1 MVRQTLPTTM
11 MKLPYS
17 PTDLVA
23 NHPAW
28 QFIDFERQALQ
39 LSAQLRTEQIRS
51 LAVWFEDGAKLAC
64 TLLACW
70 HAGVKTLFPPNDT
83 PESREWVTENADI
96 WLTDTVL
103 IHPKVVQ
110 FDDFSA
116 KSALQKIDENRPLVD
131 RQNQTELWLKTSGSS
146 GEAKTIVKTAQ
157 EMWLSAEVL
166 ADKLP
171 FKAGNHTAAI
181 TSVSAQ
187 HIYGLTVQIMMSLV
201 QGWKIGR
208 EQKFFPESLEAE
220 SRIKGQSVLISS
232 PAMLSR
238 IDWQQ
243 HDFSHLVGVISSGGA
258 LETALSEQIRH
269 ILQQPVVEIYGSTET
284 GPIAVRQDIGL
295 WQTLPYSQVGT
306 DERGAL
312 WLEAKWAKDRQ
323 QTADA
328 VEIYPHGFELLG
340 RIDRIVKIGDK
351 RTSLVGVEHAL
362 AKHEWIADCYI
373 AQHPTQPRLAA
384 WVGLN
389 EMGIEA
395 FRNQGRKAVID
406 NLKKYLNETQES
418 TAVPRF
424 WRFTDELPRNSQ
436 SKISR
441 VEFEQICLTMPTDPI
456 WLTQTME
463 DDWQIFTAKVP
474 LDLVYFKGHFANFP
488 LVPGVVEMQ
497 WVMDKISAYFG
508 EEKLISRIDNL
519 KFQKFLRPNDEL
531 ELRLKF
537 DAIKN
542 RMAFQLKT
550 EGEMCGS
557 GLVVFSEN
565 NNEN

>member
-1 MVRQTLPTTM
+1 

-17 PTDLVA
+17 PSDLIA
-23 NHPAW
+23 THPTW
-28 QFIDFERQALQ
+28 TFSDFERQALQ
-39 LSAQLRTEQIRS
+39 LSAQFRSEKICS

-70 HAGVKTLFPPNDT
+70 HAGVRTLFPPNDL
-83 PESREWVTENADI
+83 PESAEWVAENADI
-96 WLTDTVL
+96 WLTDTSL
-103 IHPKVVQ
+103 FHSQAVQ
-110 FDDFSA
+110 FDEFSA
-116 KSALQKIDENRPLVD
+116 KAALQKMEENRPLANFH
-131 RQNQTELWLKTSGSS
+131 NQTELWLKTSGSS
-146 GEAKTIVKTAQ
+146 GEAKTIIKTA
-157 EMWLSAEVL
+157 EELWLSAEVL
-166 ADKLP
+166 ADELP
-171 FKAGNHTAAI
+171 FKTGNKITAI

-201 QGWKIGR
+201 QGWEIGR
-208 EQKFFPESLEAE
+208 TQQFFPECLVRE
-220 SRIKGQSVLISS
+220 SERSKHCVLVSS

-238 IDWQQ
+238 IDWEQTT
-243 HDFSHLVGVISSGGA
+243 FSNVIGVISSGGA
-258 LETALSEQIRH
+258 LDTQVSEQIRQK
-269 ILQQPVVEIYGSTET
+269 LKQPVVEIYGSTET
-284 GPIAVRQDIGL
+284 GPIAIRQDIGL

-306 DERGAL
+306 DENGAL

-351 RTSLVGVEHAL
+351 RTSLVGVEQAL
-362 AKHEWIADCYI
+362 NKHEWVDDCYI
-373 AQHPTQPRLAA
+373 AKYPKQPRLAT
-384 WVGLN
+384 WVGLSQA
-389 EMGIEA
+389 GIDA
-395 FRNQGRKAVID
+395 FRNEGRKAVIET
-406 NLKKYLNETQES
+406 LKHYLALTQES
-418 TAVPRF
+418 TSIPRF
-424 WRFTDELPRNSQ
+424 WRFTDTLPRNSQ

-441 VEFEQICLTMPTDPI
+441 VEFEQICLVMPIDPI
-456 WLTQTME
+456 WLSSSNE
-463 DDWQIFTAKVP
+463 DDWQIFHGKVP
-474 LDLVYFKGHFANFP
+474 LDLRYFSGHFAKFP
-488 LVPGVVEMQ
+488 LVPGVVEIQ
-497 WVMDKISAYFG
+497 WVMDKVVEFFS
-508 EEKLISRIDNL
+508 EEKLVSHINNL

>member
-1 MVRQTLPTTM
+1 MQ
-11 MKLPYS
+11 LPYA

-23 NHPAW
+23 AHPAW
-28 QFIDFERQALQ
+28 QFADFERQALQ
-39 LSAQLRTEQIRS
+39 LSAQFRAEQIRS

-70 HAGVKTLFPPNDT
+70 HAGVRTLFPPNNT
-83 PESREWVTENADI
+83 PESITWVAENADI
-96 WLTDTVL
+96 WLTDTTL
-103 IHPKVVQ
+103 NHPQAVQ
-110 FDDFSA
+110 FADFSTKA
-116 KSALQKIDENRPLVD
+116 TLQKIDENRPLVD
-131 RQNQTELWLKTSGSS
+131 RQNQTALWLKTSGSS
-146 GEAKTIVKTAQ
+146 GEAKTIIKTAQ

-166 ADKLP
+166 ANVLP
-171 FKAGNHTAAI
+171 FNVGNQICAI

-201 QGWKIGR
+201 QGWVIGR
-208 EQKFFPESLEAE
+208 QQQFFPESLEAE
-220 SRIKGQSVLISS
+220 SRQHGHSVLISS

-238 IDWQQ
+238 MDWQQ
-243 HDFSHLVGVISSGGA
+243 HDFSRLVGVISSGGA
-258 LETALSEQIRH
+258 LETALSEQIRKT
-269 ILQQPVVEIYGSTET
+269 LNQPVVEIYGSTET

-312 WLEAKWAKDRQ
+312 WLEAKWAKERQ

-351 RTSLVGVEHAL
+351 RTSLVGVEQAL
-362 AKHEWIADCYI
+362 TKHDWVADCYI
-373 AQHPTQPRLAA
+373 AQHPNQPRLAA
-384 WVGLN
+384 WVGLS
-389 EMGIEA
+389 EAGIDA
-395 FRNQGRKAVID
+395 FRNQGRKTVID
-406 NLKKYLNETQES
+406 SLKKYLNESQES

-424 WRFTDELPRNSQ
+424 WRFTDALPRNSQ

-441 VEFEQICLTMPTDPI
+441 VEFEQICLTMPSDPI
-456 WLTQTME
+456 WLSQSAE
-463 DDWQIFTAKVP
+463 EDWQIFTAKVP

-497 WVMDKISAYFG
+497 WVMDKIHAYFG
-508 EEKLISRIDNL
+508 KEKTIARIDNL
-519 KFQKFLRPNDEL
+519 KFQKFLRPNDLL
-531 ELRLKF
+531 ELRLKW
-537 DAIKN
+537 DEAKN

-550 EGEMCGS
+550 DGEMCGS
-557 GLVVFSEN
+557 GLVVFGE
-565 NNEN
+565 